1 MNYGDARQERLLITQ
16 IAISV
21 VVFLGALGVVFFS
34 DDSGAVKWAIGIAGL
49 VVGYWLRE
57 SLIIFIV
64 IVTVI
69 VVVLI
74 LII

>member
-1 MNYGDARQERLLITQ
+1 MNYGDARQERLLIAQ

-21 VVFLGALGVVFFS
+21 VVFLGALGVGFFS

-64 IVTVI
+64 IVIVI
-69 VVVLI
+69 VLTF
-74 LII
+74 II

>member
-1 MNYGDARQERLLITQ
+1 MNYGDARQERLLIAQ

-64 IVTVI
+64 IVIVI
-69 VVVLI
+69 VLTF
-74 LII
+74 II